1 MRQNGQGNR
10 ARLLLTAI
18 TLLSAVLLSS
28 GCTTSMSNVDID
40 PPTSGFLHYLQ
51 QSSMANVSDN
61 GYQIQASAI
70 DGTDRLLS
78 GSNELS
84 IRVLNPSGEPVQQFA
99 EDMTKLMHLIIVSR
113 DLSSFQHLHPDYKG
127 DGRFEATADFPAG
140 GEYLLIE
147 EFVPDNKPV
156 TVTKQWMNVIG
167 EKRASTE
174 LRPSRGTVQ
183 TVVDGLTATVSAMPD
198 LDAVKAGQMVMLEYH
213 LADAQTG
220 EPAQLEPYLGT
231 AGHCVILNEQA
242 DQYVH
247 VHAVTEMSS
256 GSNVMFHTEFP
267 AAGKYRIWGQF
278 QYQGKVVVIP
288 FDVEVQP

>member
-1 MRQNGQGNR
+1 MKQLYYVR
-10 ARLLLTAI
+10 ASRLAILLLIA
-18 TLLSAVLLSS
+18 AMLSS
-28 GCTTSMSNVDID
+28 GCSTSMRNVDID
-40 PPTSGFLHYLQ
+40 PPTSGILHYLQ

-61 GYQIQASAI
+61 GYEVQPSAI

-78 GSNELS
+78 GKNELS
-84 IRVLNPSGEPVQQFA
+84 LRVLTPSGDPVQQFT

-147 EFVPDNKPV
+147 EFMPDNRPV
-156 TVTKQWMNVIG
+156 TVVKQWVNVAG
-167 EKRASTE
+167 EERAATA
-174 LRPSRGTVQ
+174 LKPSQGTVQ
-183 TVVDGLTATVSAMPD
+183 TSVDGLSATVSVMPD
-198 LDAVKAGQMVMLEYH
+198 LESLKAGQMVMLEYH
-213 LADAQTG
+213 LADAKTG
-220 EPAQLEPYLGT
+220 EPVELEPYLGT

-247 VHAVTEMSS
+247 VHAVSEMSS
-256 GSNVMFHTEFP
+256 GSNVMFHTAFP
-267 AAGKYRIWGQF
+267 AAGKYRVWGQF
-278 QYQGKVVVIP
+278 QYEGKVVVIP